1 MLDESRH
8 DQSEETP
15 LLGHNQALESG
26 RFSRARWVLII
37 LSLAIITVN
46 FGSYLAMAPQIQIF
60 ESIICQKLHPEIALL
75 TTQEQIDVTCK
86 AADVQ
91 GELALVN
98 GWKETL
104 DTLPGIFLALPFGL
118 MADQAGRK
126 KVLMLSL
133 IGLIMEEVTVRIIAW
148 YSAFIPLR
156 TVWFM
161 SLFQICGGGS
171 QIATSMIL
179 TMITDVFPVEKRANI
194 FFIIGASTQVSE
206 IVASPLSAWLM
217 SWTPWLPYCLG
228 VLFMLS
234 GQCASITV
242 PETLPKSSKLSEP
255 GTEDDEADDDA
266 PQTVCHRLKAV
277 LHHARHQIMHHSRF
291 IFTERNIVCISIA
304 LLTANVAIQSLV
316 MTLQYVSKR
325 FSWSMAEA
333 SFLIS
338 LKGIM
343 TLSALLLILPALSKL
358 LDRFLP
364 SIRRDLRISLGSV
377 LTIAGGHAIMALAA
391 SPTAFAVGL
400 SISSL
405 GAGFVPALRSVATA
419 LVDEAKIGL
428 LGTTIALTQSIGA
441 IIAGPMLAGTF
452 NKSGMLTPMWMD
464 RQSNPQLLMSP
475 TQPQGSRIS
484 LGTDYRHSE
493 TSHTEIRPC
502 HGASVPDVVAI
513 GDEREPLAKWKE
525 RCGIKPENLI
535 RLVKLAHM
543 RYQHPDLDAITV
555 FLQDFGMKVVKRT
568 DEEVWYRGYGT
579 DQYVYYA
586 RRGPKKQFLG
596 GTFEVE
602 SYHDLERAANLPT
615 GSAIQELKD
624 APGGGFMV
632 TVKDPEG
639 FPINLVYG
647 QSPAAPGEYPP
658 KLVVNYESDKPRV
671 RHFQRFVPGPA
682 AVHKLGHFGLC
693 VQNFQEMVTFYTT
706 TFNLVPSDFLYV
718 EKDGNKKNVALFAH
732 IDRGADYVDHHSFF
746 MSTNP
751 TSHVHHCSF
760 EVHDFDTQNLGHQW
774 LAKKGYESV
783 WGVGRHILGSQLFD
797 YWWDTTGNMIEHYA
811 DGDLVNEETPVG
823 YGPAGDES
831 LAVWGPEVPK
841 WFLD

>member
-1 MLDESRH
+1 MVFETTHDEC
-8 DQSEETP
+8 EEAP
-15 LLGHNQALESG
+15 LLGDNHASES
-26 RFSRARWVLII
+26 RRSTHARWILIV
-37 LSLAIITVN
+37 LSLGIIAIN
-46 FGSYLAMAPQIQIF
+46 FGSNLAMAPQIQIF
-60 ESIICQKLHPEIALL
+60 ESIICRKLHPEIAFL
-75 TTQEQIDVTCK
+75 TTQEQIDARCK

-126 KVLMLSL
+126 MVLRLSL
-133 IGLIMEEVTVRIIAW
+133 LGLITEEVMVRIIAW
-148 YSAFIPLR
+148 YSRFIPLR

-161 SLFQICGGGS
+161 SLFQLCGGGA
-171 QIATSMIL
+171 QIARSML
-179 TMITDVFPVEKRANI
+179 FTMITDVFPVEKRANI
-194 FFIIGASTQVSE
+194 FSVIYASAQVAE

-217 SWTPWLPYCLG
+217 SWTPWLPYFLA
-228 VLFMLS
+228 VLFMLC
-234 GQCASITV
+234 GLCASLCV
-242 PETLPKSSKLSEP
+242 PETLPKLNKLSET
-255 GTEDDEADDDA
+255 GSEDDEADDDA
-266 PQTVCHRLKAV
+266 PRTVRQRLQV
-277 LHHARHQIMHHSRF
+277 VCSHARHQIMHHSRF
-291 IFTERNIVCISIA
+291 IFAQRNIVCISLA
-304 LLTANVAIQSLV
+304 LLTANVAIQSLLI
-316 MTLQYVSKR
+316 MLQYVSKR
-325 FSWSMAEA
+325 FSWSMAKA
-333 SFLIS
+333 SFLVS

-343 TLSALLLILPALSKL
+343 NFTALLLILPALSKA

-364 SIRRDLRISLGSV
+364 PIRRDLRISLGSV
-377 LTIAGGHAIMALAA
+377 LTIAAGYVLMALAA
-391 SPTAFAVGL
+391 SPTVFAVGL

-405 GAGFVPALRSVATA
+405 GVGFFPALRSVATA
-419 LVDEAKIGL
+419 LVDDAEIGL
-428 LGTTIALTQSIGA
+428 LGTTIALMEGLGA
-441 IIAGPMLAGTF
+441 IIAGPMMAGTF
-452 NKSGMLTPMWMD
+452 KFSMTLHG
-464 RQSNPQLLMSP
+464 
-475 TQPQGSRIS
+475 
-484 LGTDYRHSE
+484 SE
-493 TSHTEIRPC
+493 TSQAEIQPC

-513 GDEREPLAKWKE
+513 GEEQESLAKWKE
-525 RCGIKPENLI
+525 RCGIKTENQI

-586 RRGPKKQFLG
+586 RKGAEKEFLG

-602 SYHDLERAANLPT
+602 SYQDLQRAANLPT

-639 FPINLVYG
+639 FPINLIYG
-647 QSPAAPGEYPP
+647 QSPAAPGEYPS
-658 KLVVNYESDKPRV
+658 KLVVNYESDKPRI
-671 RHFQRFVPGPA
+671 RHFQRFVSGPA

-693 VQNFQEMVTFYTT
+693 VQKFQEMVTFYTT

-718 EKDGNKKNVALFAH
+718 EKDGKKKNVALFAH

-746 MSTNP
+746 MSMNS
-751 TSHVHHCSF
+751 TSHIHHCSF

-774 LAKKGYESV
+774 LAKKGYEPV

-797 YWWDTTGNMIEHYA
+797 YWWDTTGYMIEHYA
-811 DGDLVNEETPVG
+811 DGDLVSEETPIG

>member
-8 DQSEETP
+8 DQCEETP
-15 LLGHNQALESG
+15 LLGHDHAPESG
-26 RFSRARWVLII
+26 HSTRARWVLIV
-37 LSLAIITVN
+37 LSLGIIAVN

-60 ESIICQKLHPEIALL
+60 EYIICQKLHPEIALL
-75 TTQEQIDVTCK
+75 TPQEQIDARCK
-86 AADVQ
+86 SPDVQ

-104 DTLPGIFLALPFGL
+104 DALPGIFLALPFGL

-133 IGLIMEEVTVRIIAW
+133 IGLIIEEVVRTAW

-161 SLFQICGGGS
+161 SLFQLCGGGA
-171 QIATSMIL
+171 QIATSMIF
-179 TMITDVFPVEKRANI
+179 TMITDVFPVERRANI
-194 FFIIGASTQVSE
+194 FFLIYASTQVAE

-217 SWTPWLPYCLG
+217 SRTPWLPYFLG
-228 VLFMLS
+228 VLFMLC
-234 GQCASITV
+234 GLCASITV
-242 PETLPKSSKLSEP
+242 PETLPKSTKLSEP
-255 GTEDDEADDDA
+255 DTEDDEADDDA
-266 PQTVCHRLKAV
+266 PRTVRYRLKAV

-291 IFTERNIVCISIA
+291 IFADRNIGCISIA
-304 LLTANVAIQSLV
+304 LLAANVAIQSLV
-316 MTLQYVSKR
+316 ITLQYVSKR

-338 LKGIM
+338 LKGI
-343 TLSALLLILPALSKL
+343 TNLSALLLILPAASKA

-364 SIRRDLRISLGSV
+364 PLRRDLRISIGSI
-377 LTIAGGHAIMALAA
+377 LTIVVGHVVMALAA
-391 SPTAFAVGL
+391 SPTIFIVGL
-400 SISSL
+400 SASSL
-405 GAGFVPALRSVATA
+405 GTGFFPALRSVATA
-419 LVDEAKIGL
+419 LVHEAEIGL
-428 LGTTIALTQSIGA
+428 LGTTIALTQSIGGIA
-441 IIAGPMLAGTF
+441 AGPMMAGTF
-452 NKSGMLTPMWMD
+452 KLSMKLHGIWLGLPYISATALVLILAFTAKN
-464 RQSNPQLLMSP
+464 MSK
-475 TQPQGSRIS
+475 
-484 LGTDYRHSE
+484 
-493 TSHTEIRPC
+493 TSHLEIRPC
-502 HGASVPDVVAI
+502 HGASVPDVDAI
-513 GDEREPLAKWKE
+513 GEDREPLAKWKE
-525 RCGIKPENLI
+525 RCGIKTENQI

-543 RYQHPDLDAITV
+543 RYQHPDLDAITA
-555 FLQDFGMKVVKRT
+555 FLQDFGMKVVKKT
-568 DEEVWYRGYGT
+568 DKEVWYRGYGT
-579 DQYVYYA
+579 DPYVYYA
-586 RRGPKKQFLG
+586 CKGPKKEFLG

-602 SYHDLERAANLPT
+602 SHQDLERAANLPT
-615 GSAIQELKD
+615 GSPIQEMRD

-693 VQNFQEMVTFYTT
+693 VRNFQDMVTFYTT

-774 LAKKGYESV
+774 LAHKGYEPV

-831 LAVWGPEVPK
+831 LAVWGPQVPK

>member
-8 DQSEETP
+8 RQCEETP
-15 LLGHNQALESG
+15 LLGHDHAPESG
-26 RFSRARWVLII
+26 RFTRARWVLIA
-37 LSLAIITVN
+37 LSLGIIAVN

-60 ESIICQKLHPEIALL
+60 ESIICQKLHPETALL
-75 TTQEQIDVTCK
+75 TTKERNARCK
-86 AADVQ
+86 APDVQ

-118 MADQAGRK
+118 VADQAGRK
-126 KVLMLSL
+126 RVLMLSL
-133 IGLIMEEVTVRIIAW
+133 IGLTIEEVMVRIIAW

-171 QIATSMIL
+171 QIAISMIF
-179 TMITDVFPVEKRANI
+179 TMITDVFPVAKRANI

-217 SWTPWLPYCLG
+217 SWTPWLPYFLG
-228 VLFMLS
+228 VLFMLC
-234 GQCASITV
+234 GLCAPIAV
-242 PETLPKSSKLSEP
+242 PETLPKSTELSEP
-255 GTEDDEADDDA
+255 GTEDDEADDNA
-266 PQTVCHRLKAV
+266 PWTVRHRLKAV
-277 LHHARHQIMHHSRF
+277 LRRARHQIMHHSRF

-316 MTLQYVSKR
+316 ITLQYVSKR

-338 LKGIM
+338 LRGLM
-343 TLSALLLILPALSKL
+343 NLSTLLLILPALSKV
-358 LDRFLP
+358 LDRLLP
-364 SIRRDLRISLGSV
+364 PTRRDLRISAGSV
-377 LTIAGGHAIMALAA
+377 LTIAVGHVVMALAA
-391 SPTAFAVGL
+391 SPTVFAVGL

-405 GAGFVPALRSVATA
+405 GMGFVPALRSVATA
-419 LVDEAKIGL
+419 LVDEAEIGL

-441 IIAGPMLAGTF
+441 IIAGPMMAGTF
-452 NKSGMLTPMWMD
+452 KFI
-464 RQSNPQLLMSP
+464 RQSET
-475 TQPQGSRIS
+475 TQ
-484 LGTDYRHSE
+484 
-493 TSHTEIRPC
+493 TEIRPC
-502 HGASVPDVVAI
+502 RGASVPDVAAI
-513 GDEREPLAKWKE
+513 GEERESLAKWKE
-525 RCGIKPENLI
+525 RCGIKTENQI
-535 RLVKLAHM
+535 RLMKLAHM

-555 FLQDFGMKVVKRT
+555 FLQDFGMKVVKKT
-568 DEEVWYRGYGT
+568 DDEVWYRGYGT
-579 DQYVYYA
+579 DPYVYYA
-586 RRGPKKQFLG
+586 RKGPKKEFLG

-602 SYHDLERAANLPT
+602 SYQDLERAANLPT

-639 FPINLVYG
+639 FAINLVYG
-647 QSPAAPGEYPP
+647 QAPAAPGEYPS

-693 VQNFQEMVTFYTT
+693 VQKFQKMVTFYTT

-760 EVHDFDTQNLGHQW
+760 EVRDFDTQNLGHQW